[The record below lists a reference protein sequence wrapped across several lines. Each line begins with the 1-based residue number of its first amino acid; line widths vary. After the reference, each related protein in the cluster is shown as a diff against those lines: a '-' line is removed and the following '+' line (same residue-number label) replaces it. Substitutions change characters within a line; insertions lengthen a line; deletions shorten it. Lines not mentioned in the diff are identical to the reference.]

1 MHIWRS
7 PIRVTRSKLENAIL
21 DPVSA
26 LRPCPHRRSSDP
38 RDFLSFMRE
47 KLSGDNKFYDGGGGG
62 RANGGGKSRAIG
74 ARNSL
79 KPKKAAAPKKASIMR
94 RGVGR

>member
-26 LRPCPHRRSSDP
+26 LQPCPHRRSASDP

-47 KLSGDNKFYDGGGGG
+47 KLSGDNKFYDGGGGTGAENPG
-62 RANGGGKSRAIG
+62 RSE
-74 ARNSL
+74 
-79 KPKKAAAPKKASIMR
+79 PET
-94 RGVGR
+94 V

>member
-26 LRPCPHRRSSDP
+26 LRPCPHRRSANDP
-38 RDFLSFMRE
+38 RDFLSFMSEKSYRE
-47 KLSGDNKFYDGGGGG
+47 IINFTMGGGGTGAENPG
-62 RANGGGKSRAIG
+62 RSE
-74 ARNSL
+74 
-79 KPKKAAAPKKASIMR
+79 PET
-94 RGVGR
+94 V